1 MALPPNLLP
10 LEPLVGVWRG
20 TGRGHYPTIAD
31 FSYVDEWEFLDI
43 GKPFLWFV
51 ERTRHPE
58 TGAPMHTETGYLRM
72 PEPGVV
78 ELVAAIP
85 TGQAELGVGTAG
97 VRDGVLEVTTV
108 AEVRNAPA
116 AKQVDGIRRRFLVTG
131 DRLDYTLSMA
141 AVGHDDTGHLEALLH
156 RA

>member
-1 MALPPNLLP
+1 MALQPNLAP
-10 LEPLVGVWRG
+10 LEPLVGRWRG

-31 FSYVDEWEFLDI
+31 FTYVDEWEFLDV
-43 GKPFLWFV
+43 GKPFLWFI

-58 TGAPMHTETGYLRM
+58 TGAPMHTETGYVRV
-72 PEPGVV
+72 PAPGVV

-85 TGQAELGVGTAG
+85 TGQSELGVGTLTAA
-97 VRDGVLEVTTV
+97 DGVLEVAT
-108 AEVRNAPA
+108 AAQVRNTPA
-116 AKQVDGIRRRFLVTG
+116 AKQVDGIRRRFRVTG

-141 AVGHDDTGHLEALLH
+141 AVGHADTPHLEATLT